1 MDDRPDARGTPPRTP
16 SARAQEPPVTAEPPV
31 AEPAPPGDSAGV
43 KSALFEALVRE
54 HGPRLRVYLGAAVRD
69 PLIVDELFSECL
81 LVAWRRLA
89 DFDPERSF
97 GNWMRGIARNL
108 ILARRRADGRRGP
121 LVDPAV
127 LEEIGSLCAAGGA
140 PESERLGEELDALR
154 ICLDK
159 LPTDARALVRLH
171 YTDGHRGADLAERLG
186 RSVEATKK
194 LLQRVRARLYDCVS
208 LRLDAREVTP

>member
-1 MDDRPDARGTPPRTP
+1 MQPDPDPEPRPESRPEPGATHA
-16 SARAQEPPVTAEPPV
+16 SAASPQVTSER
-31 AEPAPPGDSAGV
+31 
-43 KSALFEALVRE
+43 LFEALVRE

-69 PLIVDELFSECL
+69 PLVVDEVFSECL

-97 GNWMRGIARNL
+97 GNWLRGIARNL

-127 LEEIGSLCAAGGA
+127 LEELGSLCDAGGA

-154 ICLDK
+154 ICLGK
-159 LPTDARALVRLH
+159 LPDDARALVRLH
-171 YTDGHRGADLAERLG
+171 YTDGHRGVELAERLG

-194 LLQRVRARLYDCVS
+194 LLQRVRARLFDCMT
-208 LRLDAREVTP
+208 LRLEAREVTP